1 MIEAQ
6 YAVVDNIAV
15 ITLHNPP
22 VNGLCFE
29 LRISLLEQLNR
40 ANLDNGVQA
49 ILLIG
54 DNDVFC
60 AGADIRQMNTQQY
73 WNYPRT
79 IDLAKVLDNIPKL
92 SVAIIGKFAMGG
104 GMELAL
110 GCHYRMCLSNSKLA
124 QPEIKL
130 GLLPGGGGILRLP
143 RLLGIETAS
152 HFLLNG
158 QPIEGETAL
167 KIGLVDALAP
177 PGTQQSLL
185 EKGLAWTRKLLNE
198 DFPLRRICDMKI
210 DSKNNEILFHQ
221 LKKIYCKPSA
231 GLAPCVIVNS
241 LEQAM
246 LLGFDETYIVSDQA
260 TAELMSG
267 IESEALRYLFF
278 AQRDALKIYSVESGA
293 IQKELSVHWCGIY
306 DQACFDLFQKQLI
319 HCEHVSVDV
328 NFDASLFECS
338 VLIRSYENSNLVEI
352 VTHHQNHPTTQQLIK
367 YLKLQNKIPIYS
379 NRLNSSLM
387 QPMLDAFLRAH
398 EEMIYLGLD
407 GQQFQ
412 KYLEDWGFEFTFPTC
427 PGNPAAINTKITFEH
442 AMQVM
447 LAAIVDQ
454 GNKLIILGHVLH
466 KSDLDLVWV
475 CGFRFPAF
483 RGGPFFKV
491 QTE

>member
-124 QPEIKL
+124 QPEINL

-177 PGTQQSLL
+177 LGTQQSLL
-185 EKGLAWTRKLLNE
+185 EKGLSWTRKLLNE
-198 DFPLRRICDMKI
+198 DFSLRRICDMKI
-210 DSKNNEILFHQ
+210 ESNNSEKLFQQ
-221 LKKIYCKPSA
+221 LKKIYCKPST

-246 LLGFDETYIVSDQA
+246 LLSFDETYIVSDQA
-260 TAELMSG
+260 TAQLMSG

-278 AQRDALKIYSVESGA
+278 SQKDALKIYSLESES
-293 IQKELSVHWCGIY
+293 IQQVLSVHWCGPY
-306 DQACFDLFQKQLI
+306 DKECFDHFEKYLI
-319 HCEHVSVDV
+319 QCEHVSVDV
-328 NFDASLFECS
+328 NFDASSLGSS
-338 VLIRSYENSNLVEI
+338 VLIRLYENSNLVEI

-367 YLKLQNKIPIYS
+367 CLKLQNKIPIYS
-379 NRLNSSLM
+379 NRLISSLM
-387 QPMLDAFLRAH
+387 QPMLYAFLLAYK
-398 EEMIYLGLD
+398 EMIYLGLD

-412 KYLEDWGFEFTFPTC
+412 KSLEDWGFEFTLPTW
-427 PGNPAAINTKITFEH
+427 PANPTSVNTEITFEH

-447 LAAIVDQ
+447 LNSIVDQ
-454 GNKLIILGHVLH
+454 GNQLIILGHALH

-475 CGFRFPAF
+475 WSCRFPAF
-483 RGGPFFKV
+483 RGGPFFKA
-491 QTE
+491 QSA